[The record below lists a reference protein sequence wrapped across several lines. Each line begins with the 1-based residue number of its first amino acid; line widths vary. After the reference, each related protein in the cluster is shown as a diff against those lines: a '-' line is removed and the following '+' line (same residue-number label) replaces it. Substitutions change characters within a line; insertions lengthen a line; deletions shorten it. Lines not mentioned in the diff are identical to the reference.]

1 MRPVSSDKSV
11 ELLPDF
17 PYTLWRCIQVCIIQ
31 PSSKKLYDTSVVI
44 VVCAPSGVSTQ
55 VRLSGI
61 GANAEIGGE
70 TYISRVKIG
79 CMEATYAVIGV
90 WHKRLYAGS
99 IFHNSIQLFCA

>member
-1 MRPVSSDKSV
+1 MATVRTNHHAAV
-11 ELLPDF
+11 LLVKCGSPL
-17 PYTLWRCIQVCIIQ
+17 PECCTIQ